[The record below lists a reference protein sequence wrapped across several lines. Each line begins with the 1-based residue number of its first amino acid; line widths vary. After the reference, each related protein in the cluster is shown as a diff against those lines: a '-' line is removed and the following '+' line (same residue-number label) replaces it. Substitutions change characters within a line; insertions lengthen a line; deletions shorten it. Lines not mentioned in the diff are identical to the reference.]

1 MLCRRAIAVMLLTG
15 SWMGTSAQ
23 KLLNDTGLYPVYEAM
38 DTSTNAVSVLHLGD
52 SHVQGGFFPDAV
64 RKELQDKFG
73 YAGRGF
79 VFPYNLAGTNGPHD
93 YRWSSFFRW
102 TSDRMVDRN
111 LSESPGPGGIVLK
124 SPQDR
129 QAALLVYHNDSTIG
143 KLKVWYRGK
152 GLPEIRPT
160 ENERQDVNES
170 IVYEGN
176 SNLPVQEAIILAG
189 SGMRTLSITFPDI
202 SRMYGA
208 LEVRDAKGIL
218 YSAIGINGAQ
228 FQHYNIFEGSVA
240 GEAAI
245 MTKPSLVILSLGT
258 NEAFGAVTPDQL
270 KAEMEKT
277 VVVIREQAP
286 GVQFIFTT
294 PPSGMMKKRQVAY
307 RPKGSKR
314 TKYRT
319 KFTAVPQAAVLRQ
332 AIMEFCRENG
342 HACWDL
348 FGDMRN
354 DSRFNRAWSHDH
366 VHFNA
371 YGYQLQGE
379 LLGKAILNGYNNW
392 QQNIRKN

>member
-52 SHVQGGFFPDAV
+52 SHVQGGFFPEAV
-64 RKELQDKFG
+64 RKALQDKFG

-79 VFPYNLAGTNGPHD
+79 VFPYKLAKTNGPHD
-93 YRWSSFFRW
+93 YRWSSNVNWSGNRI
-102 TSDRMVDRN
+102 VDRN
-111 LSESPGPGGIVLK
+111 ISEWPGPGGVFLSKEK
-124 SPQDR
+124 SM
-129 QAALLVYHNDSTIG
+129 A
-143 KLKVWYRGK
+143 
-152 GLPEIRPT
+152 
-160 ENERQDVNES
+160 
-170 IVYEGN
+170 
-176 SNLPVQEAIILAG
+176 
-189 SGMRTLSITFPDI
+189 SITYSSDSAIGALSFWFKGQDMPEADNGLIHESGKDLPARMGVFEPDSGVTSVTLRFPSI
-202 SRMYGA
+202 WRFYGA
-208 LEVRDAKGIL
+208 LDERGGKGIV
-218 YSAIGINGAQ
+218 YHAVGINGAQ
-228 FQHYNIFEGSVA
+228 LMHYNQQYGTEDASIAYISSAFL
-240 GEAAI
+240 
-245 MTKPSLVILSLGT
+245 PQLVIVSLGT
-258 NEAFGAVTPDQL
+258 NEAFGNVSAEQL
-270 KAEMEKT
+270 KVEMRKLVE
-277 VVVIREQAP
+277 EM
-286 GVQFIFTT
+286 VQGPTNPVFIFTT
-294 PPSGMMKKRQVAY
+294 PPSGMMKKRQIAY

-319 KFTAVPQAAVLRQ
+319 KLTAVPQAAVLRQ
-332 AIMEFCRENG
+332 AIIEFCREDG

-348 FGDMRN
+348 FGDMRG